1 MKMKVK
7 WLVVI
12 SIIVLVL
19 AGCGLEEKNPLEG
32 KVKVGVMLSENG
44 LGDQSFSD
52 LAFAGLTKA
61 RDEDGVVIEYLE
73 LTETDT
79 YEKGFRE
86 LVANGN
92 DLVFALGFTGQE
104 ELEKVALDFPD
115 QQFVLVDSVS
125 EAANITSVTFKE
137 DEGSM
142 LAGIVAATVSKS
154 KVIGFIGGVEAPV
167 IQRFEKGF
175 IQGAKSVNPDIVVLT
190 KYAGDFDN
198 DGLGAQIASGMIDE
212 KVDVLYAAAGFT
224 GVGMLKEAEK
234 RGVYAIGVD
243 SDQYFY
249 AEQAVI
255 TSMMKNIDSAL
266 YDIIHTYKESGKIQA
281 GHIELGL
288 AEKGVGLAPF
298 RVLELT
304 EPEQK
309 NLDSLIEKTVSEMK

>member
-1 MKMKVK
+1 MKLK
-7 WLVVI
+7 LL
-12 SIIVLVL
+12 IVLTTASLFL
-19 AGCGLEEKNPLEG
+19 AGCGLEEKDPLAG

-52 LAFAGLTKA
+52 LAFEGLTKA
-61 RDEDGVVIEYLE
+61 RDEEGIVVEYLE
-73 LTETDT
+73 LAETGT

-86 LVANGN
+86 LVESGN
-92 DLVFALGFTGQE
+92 DLVFALGFTGQQ

-115 QQFVLVDSVS
+115 QKFVLVDAVS
-125 EAANITSVTFKE
+125 EAANITSITFKE

-154 KVIGFIGGVEAPV
+154 QVIGFIGGMEVPV

-175 IQGAKSVNPDIVVLT
+175 IQGAKSVNPDIVILNE
-190 KYAGDFDN
+190 YANNFDN
-198 DGLGAQIASGMIDE
+198 DGLGAEIASKMIDD
-212 KVDVLYAAAGFT
+212 KADVLYAAAGFT

-234 RGVYAIGVD
+234 RGIYAIGAD

-266 YDIIHTYKESGKIQA
+266 FNIIHSYKESGAIQS

-288 AEKGVGLAPF
+288 AENGVGLAPF

-304 EPEQK
+304 DAEK
-309 NLDSLIEKTVSEMK
+309 GKLDALIEQAALEME

>member
-1 MKMKVK
+1 MKLK
-7 WLVVI
+7 LL
-12 SIIVLVL
+12 IILTTALLLL
-19 AGCGLEEKNPLEG
+19 AGCGLEEKDPLAG

-52 LAFAGLTKA
+52 LAFEGLTKA
-61 RDEDGVVIEYLE
+61 RDEEGIVVEYLE
-73 LTETDT
+73 LAETGT

-86 LVANGN
+86 LVESGN
-92 DLVFALGFTGQE
+92 DLVFALGFTGQQ

-115 QQFVLVDSVS
+115 QKFVLVDAVS
-125 EAANITSVTFKE
+125 EAANITSITFKE

-142 LAGIVAATVSKS
+142 LAGIVAATASKS
-154 KVIGFIGGVEAPV
+154 QVIGFIGGMEVPV

-175 IQGAKSVNPDIVVLT
+175 IQGAKSVNPDIVILNE
-190 KYAGDFDN
+190 YADNFDN
-198 DGLGAQIASGMIDE
+198 DGLGAEIASKMIDD
-212 KVDVLYAAAGFT
+212 KADVLYAAAGFT

-234 RGVYAIGVD
+234 RGVYAIGAD

-266 YDIIHTYKESGKIQA
+266 FDIIHTYKESGAIQS

-288 AEKGVGLAPF
+288 AENGVGLAPF

-304 EPEQK
+304 DAEK
-309 NLDSLIEKTVSEMK
+309 GKLDALIEKAASELK

>member
-1 MKMKVK
+1 MKFAR
-7 WLVVI
+7 LVI
-12 SIIVLVL
+12 LLSVLVIL
-19 AGCGLEEKNPLEG
+19 GGCGLEEKDPLEG

-61 RDEDGVVIEYLE
+61 RDEDDIVIEYLE
-73 LTETDT
+73 LAETDT

-86 LVANGN
+86 LVENGN
-92 DLVFALGFTGQE
+92 DLVFALGFTGQQ

-115 QQFVLVDSVS
+115 QKFVLVDAVS
-125 EAANITSVTFKE
+125 EVANITSVTFKE

-142 LAGIVAATVSKS
+142 LAGIVAATVSDS
-154 KVIGFIGGVEAPV
+154 QVIGFIGGVEAPV

-175 IQGAKSVNPDIVVLT
+175 IQGAKSINPDIVILSE
-190 KYAGDFDN
+190 YAGDFDN
-198 DGLGAQIASGMIDE
+198 DNLGAEMASKMID
-212 KVDVLYAAAGFT
+212 KKADVLYAAAGFT
-224 GVGMLKEAEK
+224 GVGMLEEAEK
-234 RGVYAIGVD
+234 RGIYAIGVD

-266 YDIIHTYKESGKIQA
+266 FDIIHSYKETSEIQA

-298 RVLELT
+298 RVLELSET
-304 EPEQK
+304 EK
-309 NLDSLIEKTVSEMK
+309 GNLDTLIEQAASKME

>member
-1 MKMKVK
+1 MKLK
-7 WLVVI
+7 LL
-12 SIIVLVL
+12 IVLTTALLLLV
-19 AGCGLEEKNPLEG
+19 GCGIEEKDPLEG

-61 RDEDGVVIEYLE
+61 RDEEDIVVEYLE
-73 LTETDT
+73 LAETGT

-86 LVANGN
+86 LVESGN
-92 DLVFALGFTGQE
+92 DLVFALGFTGQQ

-115 QQFVLVDSVS
+115 QKFFLVDAVS
-125 EAANITSVTFKE
+125 EVANITSITFKE

-142 LAGIVAATVSKS
+142 LAGIVAATVSES
-154 KVIGFIGGVEAPV
+154 QVIGFIGGMEVPV

-175 IQGAKSVNPDIVVLT
+175 IQGAKSVNPNIVILNE
-190 KYAGDFDN
+190 YANNFDN
-198 DGLGAQIASGMIDE
+198 DGLGAEIASKMIDD
-212 KVDVLYAAAGFT
+212 KADVLYAAAGFT

-249 AEQAVI
+249 AEQAII

-266 YDIIHTYKESGKIQA
+266 FDIIHSYKESGAIQS

-288 AEKGVGLAPF
+288 AENGVGLAPF

-304 EPEQK
+304 DIEK
-309 NLDSLIEKTVSEMK
+309 SKLDALIEKAASELK

>member
-1 MKMKVK
+1 MKLKLLIILTTALLL
-7 WLVVI
+7 LV
-12 SIIVLVL
+12 
-19 AGCGLEEKNPLEG
+19 GCGLEEKDPLAG

-52 LAFAGLTKA
+52 LAFEGLTKA
-61 RDEDGVVIEYLE
+61 RDEEGIVVEYLE
-73 LTETDT
+73 LAETGT

-86 LVANGN
+86 LVESGN
-92 DLVFALGFTGQE
+92 DLVFALGFTGQQ

-115 QQFVLVDSVS
+115 QKFVLVDAVS
-125 EAANITSVTFKE
+125 EAANITSITFKE

-142 LAGIVAATVSKS
+142 LAGIVAATASKS
-154 KVIGFIGGVEAPV
+154 QVIGFIGGMEVPV

-175 IQGAKSVNPDIVVLT
+175 IQGAKSVNPDIVILNE
-190 KYAGDFDN
+190 YADNFDN
-198 DGLGAQIASGMIDE
+198 DGLGAEIASKMIDD
-212 KVDVLYAAAGFT
+212 KADVLYAAAGFT

-234 RGVYAIGVD
+234 RGVYAIGAD

-266 YDIIHTYKESGKIQA
+266 FDIIHTYKESGAIQS

-288 AEKGVGLAPF
+288 AENGVGLAPF

-304 EPEQK
+304 DAEK
-309 NLDSLIEKTVSEMK
+309 GKLDALIEKAASELK

>member
-1 MKMKVK
+1 MKLK
-7 WLVVI
+7 LL
-12 SIIVLVL
+12 IVLTTALLLLV
-19 AGCGLEEKNPLEG
+19 GCGLEEKDPLEG

-61 RDEDGVVIEYLE
+61 RDEEDIVVEYLE
-73 LTETDT
+73 LAETGT

-86 LVANGN
+86 LVESGN
-92 DLVFALGFTGQE
+92 DLVFALGFTGQQ

-115 QQFVLVDSVS
+115 QKFVLVDAVS
-125 EAANITSVTFKE
+125 EAANITSITFKE

-154 KVIGFIGGVEAPV
+154 QVIGFIGGMEVPV

-175 IQGAKSVNPDIVVLT
+175 IQGAKLVNPAIVILNE
-190 KYAGDFDN
+190 YADNFDN
-198 DGLGAQIASGMIDE
+198 DGLGAEIASKMIDD
-212 KVDVLYAAAGFT
+212 KADVLYAAAGFT

-234 RGVYAIGVD
+234 RGIYAIGVD

-266 YDIIHTYKESGKIQA
+266 FDIIHTYKESRAIQS
-281 GHIELGL
+281 GHNELGL
-288 AEKGVGLAPF
+288 AENGVGLAPF
-298 RVLELT
+298 RGLELT
-304 EPEQK
+304 DAEK
-309 NLDSLIEKTVSEMK
+309 GKLDALIEQAALEME

>member
-1 MKMKVK
+1 MKLK
-7 WLVVI
+7 LL
-12 SIIVLVL
+12 IVLTTALLLL
-19 AGCGLEEKNPLEG
+19 AGCGLEEKDPLAG

-52 LAFAGLTKA
+52 LAFEGLTKA
-61 RDEDGVVIEYLE
+61 RDEEGIVVEYLE
-73 LTETDT
+73 LAETGT

-86 LVANGN
+86 LVESGN
-92 DLVFALGFTGQE
+92 DLVFALGFTGQQ

-115 QQFVLVDSVS
+115 QKFVLVDAVS
-125 EAANITSVTFKE
+125 EAVNITSVTFKE

-154 KVIGFIGGVEAPV
+154 QVIGFIGGMEVPV

-175 IQGAKSVNPDIVVLT
+175 IQGAKSINPDIVILNE
-190 KYAGDFDN
+190 YADNFDN
-198 DGLGAQIASGMIDE
+198 DGLGAEIASKMIDD
-212 KVDVLYAAAGFT
+212 KADVLYAAAGFT

-234 RGVYAIGVD
+234 RGVYAIGAD

-266 YDIIHTYKESGKIQA
+266 FNIIHSYKESGAIQS

-288 AEKGVGLAPF
+288 AENGVGLAPF

-304 EPEQK
+304 DAEK
-309 NLDSLIEKTVSEMK
+309 GKLDALIEKAASELK